1 MAQYFYDNQIRRFL
15 LQFSKIFSN
24 WYVTKGKDPNGNDIL
39 VRVPV
44 QYGDASRQAASI
56 IANNSASNLP
66 SAPMCTYYINGLE
79 YDQRRT
85 QEPFFVEKQ
94 NVRQRAYDDGTSSY
108 ETTQGQ
114 AFTVE
119 KLMPVP
125 YTLRIQV
132 DFWTTNYNQKLELI
146 EQLGTLF
153 NPSLE
158 IQSTDNFIDWTSLT
172 VVYQDGLTFS
182 SRSIPMGTGNPIDV
196 MTWKFYLPIW
206 LSTSAR
212 LKKYGAVHKIIASI
226 FDGKGLEAMQDD
238 NLLLGNRQKLSP
250 YGYKLL
256 YIGNSI
262 QLLPQDAT
270 TADTPNTD
278 LDVPVNPD
286 TDLFWTSLLN
296 MYGAYQPGITQ
307 LTLENPYMENEI
319 VGTVVVNPLD
329 DRYLIFDV
337 DADTLPANTLE
348 PVTGVI
354 NPQITG
360 PNAGLPGATPGT
372 RYILVDDI
380 GSDSVSWGTVLASVT
395 GQSTAPETIKV
406 TATEVGV
413 EYMIATTGTTNFVQ
427 YSSADSTPGTVFT
440 MNNVQP
446 SGTGTVYT
454 VEVIDKNINDVV
466 QYDGTLGKWFIA
478 FDASKN
484 EAEVE
489 YLTNLATQIQYRWSA
504 TLEDSNVTPAQQG
517 QWMKSYEGYYGE
529 GDYSIV
535 I

>member
-24 WYVTKGKDPNGNDIL
+24 WYVTKGKDPNGNPIL

-44 QYGDASRQAASI
+44 QYGDASRQAANI

-66 SAPMCTYYINGLE
+66 SAPMMTYFINGLE

-94 NVRQRAYDDGTSSY
+94 NVRQRDYDSATASY

-125 YTLRIQV
+125 YTLRLQV
-132 DFWTTNYNQKLELI
+132 DFWTTNYQQKLEII

-158 IQSTDNFIDWTSLT
+158 IQSTDNYIDWTSLT

-182 SRSIPMGTGNPIDV
+182 SRTIPQGTGNPIDV
-196 MTWKFYLPIW
+196 MSWKFYIPIW
-206 LSTSAR
+206 LTTSSK
-212 LKKYGAVHKIIASI
+212 LKKYGVINKIIASI
-226 FDGKGLEAMQDD
+226 FEGKTQQDMKD
-238 NLLLGNRQKLSP
+238 DDLLMGTRQKISP

-256 YIGNSI
+256 FIGNSL
-262 QLLPQDAT
+262 QLLPEASTFQ
-270 TADTPNTD
+270 DTPNSS

-286 TDLFWTSLLN
+286 TDIYWTSLLN
-296 MYGAYQPGITQ
+296 VYGAYRPGISQ
-307 LTLENPYMENEI
+307 VWLDNPYMEDEI
-319 VGTVVVNPLD
+319 VGTIVVDPLD
-329 DRYLIFDV
+329 DRYLIFSV
-337 DADTLPANTLE
+337 DPDTLPQNTLD
-348 PVTGVI
+348 PVDSVI
-354 NPQITG
+354 NPILNG
-360 PNAGLPGATPGT
+360 PNAGLPGPIANK
-372 RYILVDDI
+372 RYLIVDQVGD
-380 GSDSVSWGTVLASVT
+380 DSVAWGTLLSTTTPQAVET
-395 GQSTAPETIKV
+395 MIIGQK
-406 TATEVGV
+406 
-413 EYMIATTGTTNFVQ
+413 YMIASVGTTNFVQ
-427 YSSADSTPGTVFT
+427 LGATSSTIGTEFIYNT
-440 MNNVQP
+440 VQP
-446 SGTGTVYT
+446 SGTGTVLPI
-454 VEVIDKNINDVV
+454 VIGQANDILQFDSVLDKW
-466 QYDGTLGKWFIA
+466 YIA
-478 FDASKN
+478 FDSSAS
-484 EAEVE
+484 
-489 YLTNLATQIQYRWSA
+489 TTTQYVLNITTQVQYRFAS
-504 TLEDSNVTPAQQG
+504 TPANSDHPEEPA